1 MTCFKTGWA
10 ALLDVSL
17 WVSWANI
24 IACVVAIV
32 AAFFA
37 YRQWTSSKEE
47 ARRATAYSAYSK
59 FLELCQQSPDF
70 AYADE
75 QVIKVNQKDYIQ
87 YRWFVAQ
94 MLFAFEQILDV
105 LPNDEEWKVTIRNQ
119 LTKHV
124 WHLKNSG
131 SVKRKEWSRSLQVL
145 IEAEIATKVES

>member
-24 IACVVAIV
+24 GTCIVAIV
-32 AAFFA
+32 AAGFA
-37 YRQWTSSKEE
+37 YNQWISSKKE

-70 AYADE
+70 AYAKE
-75 QVIKVNQKDYIQ
+75 NKIKANQKDYIQ

-105 LPNDEEWKVTIRNQ
+105 LPNDEEWKVAISNQ
-119 LTKHV
+119 LKKHV
-124 WHLKNSG
+124 WHLKGSG
-131 SVKRKEWSRSLQVL
+131 SVERKEWCKPLQAL
-145 IEAEIATKVES
+145 IEDIID